1 MQLPL
6 LNSRLLRIHSPAPT
20 VVVFHPFVDRL
31 LRFERADRS
40 LWLARVNH
48 ALDSFPAVASRNR
61 AALIRGIVLC
71 DLFNRA
77 VFRMQTRYPQIAR
90 IAARLTPVCG
100 PRNVFRNV
108 PAERPI
114 VLGLMHFGPA
124 HFVFAALQRFM
135 PGRTVYALHAGGDQ
149 AAAAAAYLR
158 SIGVIPLV
166 SDEKSLRFLANAVA
180 KDPNC
185 VVVMGFDYLGTP
197 GRVRMPFLGHSIA
210 VNRGIAFL
218 TDRFDALIVTA
229 AGDIGRFGPRV
240 TIGASLEIDQRLDP
254 RSRQHDLMLR
264 LFQMLDA
271 RVRALPYAWSE
282 WHNCSTVGEA
292 RAADVH

>member
-1 MQLPL
+1 MQ
-6 LNSRLLRIHSPAPT
+6 SSAHPA
-20 VVVFHPFVDRL
+20 VVFHPYVDRL
-31 LRFERADRS
+31 FRLGRADRS
-40 LWLARVNH
+40 LWLERVGR
-48 ALDSFPAVASRNR
+48 ALDSFPAIASRDR
-61 AALIRGIVLC
+61 AALIRGIVIC
-71 DLFNRA
+71 DLFNRL
-77 VFRMQTRYPQIAR
+77 VFRVQTRYPQIAR
-90 IAARLTPVCG
+90 VAARLTPVVG
-100 PRNVFRNV
+100 PRNVFKDV
-108 PAERPI
+108 PSDRPI

-135 PGRTVYALHAGGDQ
+135 PGRTVYALHAGGDH

-166 SDEKSLRFLANAVA
+166 SDEKSLRFLASAVA

-229 AGDIGRFGPRV
+229 AGDVGRFGPRV
-240 TIGASLEIDQRLDP
+240 TIGPSYEIDQSLGP
-254 RSRQHDLMLR
+254 RERQHDLMTR
-264 LFQMLDA
+264 LFQALET
-271 RVRALPYAWSE
+271 RVLALPYVWSE
-282 WHNCSTVGEA
+282 WHNCGSATEES
-292 RAADVH
+292 AAERH